1 MLVRKDKE
9 MKTLIQVNIE
19 PRVGMVVEALKGR
32 YKHHIIEFGNRFDH
46 YENGRAV
53 YSKHVHTIN
62 EAGSGAW
69 IEYNHFINNYG
80 FVTMSNYRIGDLFKA
95 TEVDIGRISKVKD
108 LMKQIEDCLK

>member
-1 MLVRKDKE
+1 

-19 PRVGMVVEALKGR
+19 PRVGMGVEALKGR

-62 EAGSGAW
+62 EAGSGVGLNITILSIITALLRCQITGLW
-69 IEYNHFINNYG
+69 ICLNQPSSILAEFQ
-80 FVTMSNYRIGDLFKA
+80 K
-95 TEVDIGRISKVKD
+95 SK
-108 LMKQIEDCLK
+108 I

>member
-1 MLVRKDKE
+1 

-46 YENGRAV
+46 YDKITHKPIYR
-53 YSKHVHTIN
+53 KHVHTIN
-62 EAGSGAW
+62 EKGSSSW
-69 IEYNHFINNYG
+69 IEYNYFINNYG
-80 FVTMSNYRIGDLFKA
+80 FVTMSNYRLEDLFKS
-95 TEVDIGRISKVKD
+95 TEFNIGRISKIKE

>member
-1 MLVRKDKE
+1 

-32 YKHHIIEFGNRFDH
+32 YKHHIIGFGDRFDH

-53 YSKHVHTIN
+53 YTKYVNTIN
-62 EAGSGAW
+62 ENGSMTW
-69 IEYNHFINNYG
+69 VEYNRFVNNYG
-80 FVTMSNYRIGDLFKA
+80 FVTMSNYRLEDLFKS
-95 TEVDIGRISKVKD
+95 TEFDIGRISKVKD